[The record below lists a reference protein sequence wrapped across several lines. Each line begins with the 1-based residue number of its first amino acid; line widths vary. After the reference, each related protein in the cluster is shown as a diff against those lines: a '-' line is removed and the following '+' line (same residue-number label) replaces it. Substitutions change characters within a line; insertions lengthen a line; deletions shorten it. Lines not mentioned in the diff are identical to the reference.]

1 LEYTYSLGG
10 FVGNS
15 DVKVRFRLETD
26 TGLELDGIYIDDFE
40 IISSNEDNSPPLILH
55 NPPEYYESNLGDI
68 TVIADLIDPS
78 GIASA
83 NLKYVVDGGAQQ
95 TVAGTNVSMNTW
107 SYVIPEQT
115 PGNQVDYI
123 IEATDNSSNSNMAT
137 TDTSRYIAGNHI
149 FYDNSV
155 VDFVNSIGPASAG
168 GDLGCAVRITLD
180 ETTNVVYA
188 LIRNY
193 TDMNRPN
200 DDFEFHVWADDNGM
214 PGADMITP
222 FMVIPEANLVVTS
235 PMTRVDLS
243 AYSAQLS
250 GLTGDFFVGFIVPA
264 GETWLAQTT
273 PAVGL
278 RTFNFDG
285 STWTANT
292 DDDYHFR
299 VVTSGQVTGVNDLGL
314 EQSISLYPNPAKQ
327 FTTLTFEF
335 EEAKDLQ
342 LDLFNNLGQW
352 IKNHSLENV
361 QSGNY
366 SISLDNLASGI
377 YFIHVTDGEYNV
389 VEKLIVE

>member
-1 LEYTYSLGG
+1 
-10 FVGNS
+10 
-15 DVKVRFRLETD
+15 
-26 TGLELDGIYIDDFE
+26 
-40 IISSNEDNSPPLILH
+40 
-55 NPPEYYESNLGDI
+55 
-68 TVIADLIDPS
+68 
-78 GIASA
+78 
-83 NLKYVVDGGAQQ
+83 
-95 TVAGTNVSMNTW
+95 
-107 SYVIPEQT
+107 
-115 PGNQVDYI
+115 
-123 IEATDNSSNSNMAT
+123 MAT

-377 YFIHVTDGEYNV
+377 YFIHVSDGEYNV